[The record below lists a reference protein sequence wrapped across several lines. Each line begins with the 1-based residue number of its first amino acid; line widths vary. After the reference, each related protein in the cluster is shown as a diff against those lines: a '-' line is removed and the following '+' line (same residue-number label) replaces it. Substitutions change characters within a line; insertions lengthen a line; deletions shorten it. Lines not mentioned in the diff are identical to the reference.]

1 MSVDTPEQL
10 AGLERAG
17 RVVAET
23 IAAVRREAVPGVTTG
38 ALDAV
43 AQAVFDHHGAR
54 SGPVLTYRY
63 PGAICLSV
71 DAEIVH
77 GIPGGRRLRDGQ
89 LLTIDVAAE
98 VDGYHAD
105 SATTIAVGQASGA
118 ARRLIAAARAALAA
132 GIRAARPGATLRDVG
147 AAVER
152 VTEVRGFRVARELTG
167 HGIGLRMHEPP
178 TVFNWPAPYAEAGQ
192 ELTDGLVLTIEP
204 MIVAGEPR
212 LITAPDGWTIRTADG
227 ALTAHEEHTVVIR
240 GDGARVLT
248 AAA

>member
-1 MSVDTPEQL
+1 VSADTPEQL
-10 AGLERAG
+10 EGLERVG

-23 IAAVRREAVPGVTTG
+23 IADVRRAAAPGVTTQ

-43 AQAVFDHHGAR
+43 AQAVLDRHGAR

-77 GIPGGRRLRDGQ
+77 AVPSARRLRDGQ

-98 VDGYHAD
+98 LDGFHAD
-105 SATTIAVGQASGA
+105 AATTVAVGRASA
-118 ARRLIAAARAALAA
+118 SARRLMAAGRAALRA

-152 VTEVRGFRVARELTG
+152 ATEARGFHVARELTG
-167 HGIGLRMHEPP
+167 HGIGRRMHEPP
-178 TVFNWPAPYAEAGQ
+178 TVFNWPAPYPEASLELAE
-192 ELTDGLVLTIEP
+192 GLVFTIEP
-204 MIVAGEPR
+204 MILAGRPR
-212 LITAPDGWTIRTADG
+212 LVTEADGWTIRSADG
-227 ALTAHEEHTVVIR
+227 ALSTHEEHTVVVR
-240 GDGARVLT
+240 GEGALVLT
-248 AAA
+248 AA